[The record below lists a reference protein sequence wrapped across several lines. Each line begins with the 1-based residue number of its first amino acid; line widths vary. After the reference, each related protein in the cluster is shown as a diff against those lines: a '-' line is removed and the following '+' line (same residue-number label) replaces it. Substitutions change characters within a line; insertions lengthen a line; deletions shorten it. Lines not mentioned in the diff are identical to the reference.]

1 MPQKKALALLFLVV
15 ATELV
20 GFGLIVP
27 VLPQIA
33 YNFQSHPLLLGVLM
47 ASYSFAQF
55 FSSPIL
61 GSLSDRY
68 GRKPLLVLSKLGSVF
83 GYVLMAFSGS
93 FSLLLIA
100 RLIDGFTGGNISVAR
115 AYVADVTDASQ
126 RSRGMA
132 VIGIAF
138 GTGFVLGP
146 AIGGLLYSPV
156 HGHFYAA
163 LVAGGLSLL
172 ATVLTWI
179 LLPEP
184 ETKQILRERYSFSD
198 SIRSI
203 KRLIVMIILLVY
215 FGYMLVFSGFETT
228 FSLFTHKILDFS
240 VKDNSL
246 LFMYI
251 GFLGFFIQGGIMRF
265 TIKRLGL
272 FTTLG

>member
-100 RLIDGFTGGNISVAR
+100 RLIDGFTGGNISVAKIGR
-115 AYVADVTDASQ
+115 AHV
-126 RSRGMA
+126 
-132 VIGIAF
+132 
-138 GTGFVLGP
+138 
-146 AIGGLLYSPV
+146 
-156 HGHFYAA
+156 
-163 LVAGGLSLL
+163 
-172 ATVLTWI
+172 
-179 LLPEP
+179 
-184 ETKQILRERYSFSD
+184 
-198 SIRSI
+198 
-203 KRLIVMIILLVY
+203 
-215 FGYMLVFSGFETT
+215 
-228 FSLFTHKILDFS
+228 
-240 VKDNSL
+240 
-246 LFMYI
+246 
-251 GFLGFFIQGGIMRF
+251 
-265 TIKRLGL
+265 
-272 FTTLG
+272 